1 MNNLR
6 WFLSPLAAGLLAL
19 VIACGGDDGDQANGA
34 TNTNDAG
41 SASGGGDA
49 VSQELNLSSAAAQL
63 LELRSFRFDMAL
75 QMDFDLSGLEGSG
88 DADDEFGAAFAG
100 AFLALLSD
108 VRMSGAYVA
117 PDSFDMTMSLAGE
130 EARLVQ
136 IGNEAWVN
144 DGSGWV
150 ESDPATSDLTP
161 FGDPTD
167 FATDFLPTEVLSNA
181 KTSSEKVGGLDTTR
195 YSFDK
200 DTLQSLAEEFGGE
213 TADFDEVEEMS
224 LDVWIAE
231 GNLPVKF
238 AVKVTGTDPQ
248 GGDIAIDMS
257 FEITDINEDIEIE
270 RPI

>member
-1 MNNLR
+1 MKNLR
-6 WFLSPLAAGLLAL
+6 WLIMPFAAGILAL
-19 VIACGGDDGDQANGA
+19 AVACGGNDGDEANSANNSNGG
-34 TNTNDAG
+34 G

-49 VSQELNLSSAAAQL
+49 VSQELNLSNAAAQL

-75 QMDFDLSGLEGSG
+75 QMDFDLSGLEESG
-88 DADDEFGAAFAG
+88 EAGDEFGEAFAG
-100 AFLALLSD
+100 AFLALLSN
-108 VRMSGAYVA
+108 VKMSGAYVA
-117 PDSFDMTMSLAGE
+117 PDSFDMTMSLVGE
-130 EARLVQ
+130 EARLIQ
-136 IGNEAWVN
+136 IGDEAWVN

-150 ESDPATSDLTP
+150 EADSSMGSLTP
-161 FGDPTD
+161 LGDPTD

-200 DTLQSLAEEFGGE
+200 DALQSLAQEFGGE
-213 TADFDEVEEMS
+213 TADFDQVEEMS

-238 AVKVTGTDPQ
+238 AVKVTGRDPQ
-248 GGDIAIDMS
+248 GGDISIDMS